1 MLQRDWIVE
10 ISFSK
15 VSGLFSHI
23 LQSVFLLLLQ
33 SCFKKAGIQFRR
45 NNMLRN
51 EDEEY

>member
-23 LQSVFLLLLQ
+23 LQSVLLLLQ

-45 NNMLRN
+45 NNVLRN